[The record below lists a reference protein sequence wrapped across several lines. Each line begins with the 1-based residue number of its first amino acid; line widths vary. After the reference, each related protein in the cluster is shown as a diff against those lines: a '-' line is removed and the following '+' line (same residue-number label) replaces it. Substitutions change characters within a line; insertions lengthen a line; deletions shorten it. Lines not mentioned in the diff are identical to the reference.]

1 MNIPADSEYIR
12 DWFKVLSSINGKRSR
27 VEEILNI
34 AEANDPSLVTTL
46 SFYNEAKMGDYISNP
61 VSDMIPTAS
70 IKASGI
76 IVGDSAGSGL
86 PDPSKVP
93 DILAVQK
100 TFNTGYLWRV
110 NERDNPD
117 SDGVV
122 FGKGIEGAFDVY
134 TGTLQEHT
142 NDLMRIAGY
151 IQGNLDISVGKVV
164 VPDGCESI
172 WIQTGGWNS
181 AGPSMAM
188 VGKLLNG
195 TVIKDDGGGT
205 NNPWYY
211 ASQVSRLRD
220 VAYSNG
226 EMTGQYPISA
236 INPWCVWQTMCI
248 LGDWGAPH
256 YYKYCANINTELK
269 TNFYIFYSEEEAL
282 EYLETGDY
290 TKALNYSRPASFD
303 YMNLNVEGN
312 SEVPNAT
319 YEFIEPV
326 AGLAYDTPQ
335 QIKMEW
341 NIEGASKNPFVRKEI
356 CIDIPRNA
364 HCFVLFTGKYM
375 GVYCNMPGVKM
386 TMDVRNGESPLGQ
399 VVKQSDTG
407 LLEIQDIF
415 GMYEGYEPEGGTYIV
430 KIYTP
435 YIFIRQIYKC
445 ASRDQLPQK
454 GEPTYEIFQ
463 PGTSSAYVNPNDTGE
478 LAATHLLSFASLA
491 DMKAA
496 SDAEYGGGNG

>member
-1 MNIPADSEYIR
+1 MNIPANSEYVR
-12 DWFKVLSSINGKRSR
+12 DWIKVLSSIKGKRSR
-27 VEEILNI
+27 VEEIFNVI
-34 AEANDPSLVTTL
+34 ETDDPSLVTTL
-46 SFYNEAKMGDYISNP
+46 SFYNEAKMGGYISNP

-76 IVGDSAGSGL
+76 IVGSAAGSGL
-86 PDPSKVP
+86 PDPKKVP
-93 DILAVQK
+93 DISAVQK
-100 TFNTGYLWRV
+100 TFNTGYLWRL

-122 FGKGIEGAFDVY
+122 FGKGMEGAFDIY
-134 TGTLQEHT
+134 GGNLKNHEK
-142 NDLMRIAGY
+142 DLIRIAGY
-151 IQGNLDISVGKVV
+151 IGEIPVSISKVT
-164 VPDGCESI
+164 VPDGCTALGI
-172 WIQTGGWNS
+172 HTGEGNS
-181 AGPSMAM
+181 AGRQMYM
-188 VGKLLNG
+188 VGKLLDG
-195 TVIKDDGGGT
+195 TIIKDAGGGT
-205 NNPWYY
+205 LNSWYY
-211 ASQVSRLRD
+211 ASQVSRLRN

-226 EMTGQYPISA
+226 EITTQYAMTA
-236 INPWCVWQTMCI
+236 INPWMPWSPMCSE
-248 LGDWGAPH
+248 GDWEPPH
-256 YYKYCANINTELK
+256 FYKYCANINTELK

-290 TKALNYSRPASFD
+290 TKALNYSQPASFD

-335 QIKMEW
+335 QIKMKW

-386 TMDVRNGESPLGQ
+386 TMDVYNGESPLGQ